1 MPNDEGNGDDTMMRV
16 GGRGERGGGGSEVRE
31 GEQGWGASQPRRRN
45 RGGLGRLVLGHGG
58 WNQGCRV
65 GVGIGGG
72 VLGLGFDW
80 DLGVWSEWG
89 VGGGVLRAL
98 GRL

>member
-31 GEQGWGASQPRRRN
+31 GEQGWGASQPRRQN
-45 RGGLGRLVLGHGG
+45 RGGLGRLVLGHGD